1 MTNPTWATWPRHP
14 AESAGTYPLRARS
27 APKLPSFTGWI
38 GDDIKVTVTYE
49 YTPAERAVYDV
60 ESPLC
65 GPGHDAEVD
74 VIEVL
79 LDGVDL
85 RDVLADSVIE
95 SLEEQAMARVAS

>member
-1 MTNPTWATWPRHP
+1 MKRKDDLT

-60 ESPLC
+60 ESPVC
-65 GPGHDAEVD
+65 GPGHDAE
-74 VIEVL
+74 IEICEVL

-85 RDVLADSVIE
+85 RDVLAPGVIE
-95 SLEEQAMARVAS
+95 SLEQQAWQRVVA

>member
-1 MTNPTWATWPRHP
+1 MSLHPTMAAALRPFAPPQSAIHRLP
-14 AESAGTYPLRARS
+14 A
-27 APKLPSFTGWI
+27 LPSFNATVGENI
-38 GDDIKVTVTYE
+38 PVVVTYE

-60 ESPLC
+60 ESPVC
-65 GPGHDAEVD
+65 GPGHDAEVE

-95 SLEEQAMARVAS
+95 SLEEQAFARVAA

>member
-1 MTNPTWATWPRHP
+1 MNAIHHTMAPFLASIAPK
-14 AESAGTYPLRARS
+14 RS

-49 YTPAERAVYDV
+49 YTPAERPNYNV

-65 GPGHDAEVD
+65 GPGCDAEVD

-95 SLEEQAMARVAS
+95 SLEDQAMARVAA

>member
-1 MTNPTWATWPRHP
+1 MTNPTWANWPRHP

-49 YTPAERAVYDV
+49 YTPAERPNYNV

-65 GPGHDAEVD
+65 GPGCDAEVD

-95 SLEEQAMARVAS
+95 SLEDQAMARVAA

>member
-1 MTNPTWATWPRHP
+1 MTMHEVFAQALAPFAPPQSSVH
-14 AESAGTYPLRARS
+14 RS
-27 APKLPSFTGWI
+27 KLPSFTGWI

-49 YTPAERAVYDV
+49 YTPAERPNYNV

-65 GPGHDAEVD
+65 GPGHPAQID
-74 VIEVL
+74 ICEVL

-95 SLEEQAMARVAS
+95 SLEEQAFAEVAE